1 MGLLPE
7 VAAGVDVDIPTAG
20 HLVSAYAAGVVV
32 GAPILATLGSRMP
45 RKRLLLC
52 RAVVGGARS
61 ASAACLGAWEDG
73 RSRPFPQSV
82 RFRAPV
88 SPLARTALQPAATPP
103 EQIRNFS
110 IIAHIDH
117 GKSTLADRMLQITGV
132 VDERAMR
139 AQYLDRMDIE
149 RERGITIK
157 SQAVRMPWDVAG
169 ETFALNM
176 IDTPGHVDFTYE
188 VSRSLAACEGAVLL
202 VDAAQG
208 IEAQTLANLY
218 LAMENDLTIIP
229 VLNKIDL
236 PAAQPEKFAE
246 ELAGLIGCE
255 PEDCMRV
262 SGKTG
267 AGVEPLLDEIVRQI
281 PAPVGDPDA
290 PSRAMIFDSVYDT
303 YRGVVTYVRVIDGHL
318 SPRERIQMMST
329 RATHELLEIGVI
341 SPEPAPSKGL
351 GVGEVGYLI
360 TGVKDVRQSRVG
372 DTVTNLG
379 KPAKDALGGYRDP
392 KPMVFSGL
400 YPIDGSDY
408 PDLRDALDKL
418 KLNDAALVYEPETSA
433 ALGFG
438 FRIGF
443 LGMLHLEIV
452 RERLEREFNLDLIST
467 LPNVVYDVTMDDGK
481 QLIVTNPSEFPYGKV
496 ASVTEPVVRAT
507 ILAPSEFI
515 GAIMELCQQKRGS
528 LRGMDYLSE
537 ERVEMRYTLP
547 LAEIVFDFFDQLKS
561 RTRGYASLD
570 YEPDGDQS
578 ADLVKVDIL
587 LQGETVDA
595 FSAIVHKDKAYA
607 YGVMMASKLKD
618 LIPRQQFEVPIQAA
632 IGSRVIARENIRAMR
647 KDVLAKCYGGDISRK
662 RKLLEKQ
669 KEGKKRMKMV
679 GRVEVPQEAFIAAL
693 SSETSQAEKAKK

>member
-1 MGLLPE
+1 M
-7 VAAGVDVDIPTAG
+7 
-20 HLVSAYAAGVVV
+20 S
-32 GAPILATLGSRMP
+32 PILDAALT
-45 RKRLLLC
+45 
-52 RAVVGGARS
+52 ARI
-61 ASAACLGAWEDG
+61 
-73 RSRPFPQSV
+73 
-82 RFRAPV
+82 
-88 SPLARTALQPAATPP
+88 QPASTDPSSL
-103 EQIRNFS
+103 RNFC

-117 GKSTLADRMLQITGV
+117 GKSTLADRMLQLTGIV
-132 VDERAMR
+132 EDRVMR

-157 SQAVRMPWDVAG
+157 SQAVRMPWGMLDDDGVLQPY
-169 ETFALNM
+169 ALNM

-218 LAMENDLTIIP
+218 LALENDLQIIP

-246 ELAGLIGCE
+246 ELAGLVGGD
-255 PEDCMRV
+255 PEDVLRV

-267 AGVEPLLDEIVRQI
+267 EGVTELLDRIVELV
-281 PAPVGDPDA
+281 PAPVGDADA
-290 PSRAMIFDSVYDT
+290 PARAMIFDSVYDT
-303 YRGVVTYVRVIDGHL
+303 YRGVVTYVRVIDGKL
-318 SPRERIQMMST
+318 NPRERISMMST
-329 RATHELLEIGVI
+329 RATHELLEIGVS
-341 SPEPAPSKGL
+341 SPEPVPTQGI

-360 TGVKDVRQSRVG
+360 TGVKDVRQSKVG
-372 DTVTNLG
+372 DTVTNAQR
-379 KPAKDALGGYRDP
+379 PAAESLGGYREP

-408 PDLRDALDKL
+408 PVLRDALDKL
-418 KLNDAALVYEPETSA
+418 KLNDAALVYEPETSV

-443 LGMLHLEIV
+443 LGLLHLEIV

-467 LPNVVYDVTMDDGK
+467 APNVIYEVTMEDGS
-481 QLIVTNPSEFPYGKV
+481 IVTVTNPSEFPGGKFSEV
-496 ASVTEPVVRAT
+496 REPIVKAT
-507 ILAPSEFI
+507 ILSPSEFI
-515 GAIMELCQQKRGS
+515 GTIMELCQERRGVMG
-528 LRGMDYLSE
+528 GMDYLSE
-537 ERVEMRYTLP
+537 DRVELRYTLP
-547 LAEIVFDFFDQLKS
+547 LAEIVFDFFDNLKS

-570 YEPDGDQS
+570 YETTGEQS

-587 LQGETVDA
+587 LQGEQVDA

-607 YGVMMASKLKD
+607 YGVEMTAKLRE

-632 IGSRVIARENIRAMR
+632 VGSRIIARETVRALR

-669 KEGKKRMKMV
+669 KEGKKRMKTI
-679 GRVEVPQEAFIAAL
+679 GRVDVPQEAFIAAL
-693 SSETSQAEKAKK
+693 STSTDAPKDAQKK